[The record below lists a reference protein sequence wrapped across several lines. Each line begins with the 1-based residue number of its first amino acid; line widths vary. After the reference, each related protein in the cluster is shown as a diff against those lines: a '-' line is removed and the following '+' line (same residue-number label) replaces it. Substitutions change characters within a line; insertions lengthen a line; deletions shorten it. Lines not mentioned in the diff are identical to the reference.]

1 MLAIIATALA
11 ALIGLA
17 VVAMGTTGMLKPQFF
32 ATFGIPGT
40 APGPVLDNWLTVKG
54 GRDVGTGLMLL
65 VVTAFGTTSLGST
78 SLAGWVMLAAT
89 VMPVFDGLIVLRSKG
104 PRAAAS
110 GVHFATAAGMAVI
123 AALLLLA

>member
-65 VVTAFGTTSLGST
+65 VVAALGTT

-104 PRAAAS
+104 PRAAAY
-110 GVHFATAAGMAVI
+110 GVHFATAAVMAVI
-123 AALLLLA
+123 AVLLLLA

>member
-17 VVAMGTTGMLKPQFF
+17 VVAMGTTGMLRPQFF

-65 VVTAFGTTSLGST
+65 VVAALGTT

-104 PRAAAS
+104 PRAAAY
-110 GVHFATAAGMAVI
+110 GVHFATAAVMAVI
-123 AALLLLA
+123 AVLLLLA

>member
-1 MLAIIATALA
+1 MLAVIATALA

-65 VVTAFGTTSLGST
+65 VVTALGTA

-104 PRAAAS
+104 PRAAAY
-110 GVHFATAAGMAVI
+110 GVHFATAAVMAVI
-123 AALLLLA
+123 AVLLLLA

>member
-17 VVAMGTTGMLKPQFF
+17 VLAMGATGMLRPQFF

-40 APGPVLDNWLTVKG
+40 APDPVLDSWLTVKG
-54 GRDVGTGLMLL
+54 GRDVGAGLMLL
-65 VVTAFGTTSLGST
+65 VVIALGTT

-104 PRAAAS
+104 PRAAAY
-110 GVHFATAAGMAVI
+110 GVHFATAAVMVVVAV
-123 AALLLLA
+123 LLLLA

>member
-17 VVAMGTTGMLKPQFF
+17 VLAMGATGMLRPQFF

-40 APGPVLDNWLTVKG
+40 APDPVLDSWLTVKG

-65 VVTAFGTTSLGST
+65 VVIALGTT

-104 PRAAAS
+104 PRAAAY
-110 GVHFATAAGMAVI
+110 GVHFATAAVMAVV
-123 AALLLLA
+123 AVLLLLA

>member
-17 VVAMGTTGMLKPQFF
+17 VLAMGATGMLRPQFF

-40 APGPVLDNWLTVKG
+40 APDPVLDSWLTVKG

-65 VVTAFGTTSLGST
+65 VVIALGTT

-104 PRAAAS
+104 PRAAAY
-110 GVHFATAAGMAVI
+110 GVHFATAAVMVVVAV
-123 AALLLLA
+123 LLLLA

>member
-17 VVAMGTTGMLKPQFF
+17 VLAMGATGMLKPQFF

-40 APGPVLDNWLTVKG
+40 APDPVLDSWLTVKG

-65 VVTAFGTTSLGST
+65 VVIALGTT

-104 PRAAAS
+104 PRAAAY
-110 GVHFATAAGMAVI
+110 GVHFATAAVMAVV
-123 AALLLLA
+123 AVLLLLA

>member
-11 ALIGLA
+11 ALIELA

-65 VVTAFGTTSLGST
+65 VVTALGTT

-104 PRAAAS
+104 PRAAAY
-110 GVHFATAAGMAVI
+110 GVHFATAAVMAVT
-123 AALLLLA
+123 AVLLLLA

>member
-40 APGPVLDNWLTVKG
+40 APDTVLDNWLTVKG

-65 VVTAFGTTSLGST
+65 VVTALGTT

-104 PRAAAS
+104 PRAAAY
-110 GVHFATAAGMAVI
+110 GVHFATAAVMAVI
-123 AALLLLA
+123 AVLLLLA

>member
-17 VVAMGTTGMLKPQFF
+17 VLAMGATGMLRPQFF

-40 APGPVLDNWLTVKG
+40 APDPVLDSWLTVKG

-65 VVTAFGTTSLGST
+65 VVIALGTT

-104 PRAAAS
+104 PRAAAY
-110 GVHFATAAGMAVI
+110 GVHFATAAVMAVVAI
-123 AALLLLA
+123 LLLLA

>member
-17 VVAMGTTGMLKPQFF
+17 VVAMGTTGMFKPQFF

-40 APGPVLDNWLTVKG
+40 APDPVLDNWLTVKG

-65 VVTAFGTTSLGST
+65 VVAALGTT

-104 PRAAAS
+104 PRAAAY
-110 GVHFATAAGMAVI
+110 GVHFATAAVMAVI
-123 AALLLLA
+123 AVLLLLA

>member
-1 MLAIIATALA
+1 VLAIIATVLA

-17 VVAMGTTGMLKPQFF
+17 VVAMGTAGMLKPQFF

-40 APGPVLDNWLTVKG
+40 APDPVLDHWLTVKG

-65 VVTAFGTTSLGST
+65 VVTALGTTTLGT
-78 SLAGWVMLAAT
+78 PTLTAWVMLAAT

-104 PRAAAS
+104 PRAAAY
-110 GVHFATAAGMAVI
+110 GVHFATAAVMTII
-123 AALLLLA
+123 ATLLLLA

>member
-17 VVAMGTTGMLKPQFF
+17 VVAMGTTGMFKPQFF

-40 APGPVLDNWLTVKG
+40 APNPVLDHWLTVKG

-65 VVTAFGTTSLGST
+65 VVIALGTT

-104 PRAAAS
+104 PRAAAY
-110 GVHFATAAGMAVI
+110 GVHFATAATMAVI
-123 AALLLLA
+123 AVLLLLA

>member
-17 VVAMGTTGMLKPQFF
+17 VLAMGATGMLRPQFF

-40 APGPVLDNWLTVKG
+40 APDPVLDSWLTVKG
-54 GRDVGTGLMLL
+54 GRDVGAGLMLL
-65 VVTAFGTTSLGST
+65 VVIALGTT

-104 PRAAAS
+104 PRAAAY
-110 GVHFATAAGMAVI
+110 GVHFATAAVMAVV
-123 AALLLLA
+123 AVLLLLA

>member
-17 VVAMGTTGMLKPQFF
+17 VLAMGTTGMLKPQFF

-40 APGPVLDNWLTVKG
+40 APDPVLDSWLTVKG

-65 VVTAFGTTSLGST
+65 VVIALGTT

-104 PRAAAS
+104 PRAAAY
-110 GVHFATAAGMAVI
+110 GVHFATAAVMAVV
-123 AALLLLA
+123 AVLLLLA

>member
-17 VVAMGTTGMLKPQFF
+17 VVAMGITGMLKPQFF

-65 VVTAFGTTSLGST
+65 VVAALGTT

-104 PRAAAS
+104 PRAAAY
-110 GVHFATAAGMAVI
+110 GVHFATAAVMAVI
-123 AALLLLA
+123 AVLLLA

>member
-40 APGPVLDNWLTVKG
+40 APGLVLDNWLTVKG

-65 VVTAFGTTSLGST
+65 VVTALGTT

-104 PRAAAS
+104 PRAAAY
-110 GVHFATAAGMAVI
+110 GVHFATAAVMAVI
-123 AALLLLA
+123 AVLLLLA